1 MKISE
6 IYGKKTLG
14 ADGREG
20 YALSVSAL
28 GQKVYLTCA
37 DSDEREFTV
46 EAESVKKLG
55 DAIIYDGK
63 ESRADGAL
71 PVRLGRAS
79 FDTRGNFL
87 GLLSDLTLSRGKLK
101 TAKIGILLTGRRG
114 DAREEGRQTALLK
127 GLSRHKGTIGESR
140 RRGRIHSDHVKDHLN
155 ALSARI
161 NTTRINIQRPSDC

>member
-101 TAKIGILLTGRRG
+101 TAKIGKKNYPVEILTMG
-114 DAREEGRQTALLK
+114 DVVIVDDATLLKEDVTKDGRQLFLK
-127 GLSRHKGTIGESR
+127 GSPVTKERLARAAAEGEYIQTTLKTI
-140 RRGRIHSDHVKDHLN
+140 
-155 ALSARI
+155 
-161 NTTRINIQRPSDC
+161 